1 MVQIFVLVSSEYH
14 SPHTS
19 KKGTRVNPSWRD
31 LNTPDGCARSTPSPP
46 GTHST
51 IPSSSKVHLPFSP
64 TRIFCPRRRR
74 DRRGLY
80 GISSLTGM
88 PSSYPT
94 HLINAYITNRV
105 YRWSESWAVSTWS
118 LGSSL
123 IALGATVR
131 DALLV
136 ILFANL
142 LSAVVIVL
150 NGRAASRYHV
160 GYPVL
165 ARTTFGI
172 WGSYFFVVLRAILG
186 VIWGE
191 SPLSLLDRGR
201 VWMMGC

>member
-1 MVQIFVLVSSEYH
+1 MDCMEFLRLLVG
-14 SPHTS
+14 PH
-19 KKGTRVNPSWRD
+19 P
-31 LNTPDGCARSTPSPP
+31 
-46 GTHST
+46 
-51 IPSSSKVHLPFSP
+51 
-64 TRIFCPRRRR
+64 
-74 DRRGLY
+74 
-80 GISSLTGM
+80 ISSQ
-88 PSSYPT
+88 PI
-94 HLINAYITNRV
+94 HLIKAYITNRV

-191 SPLSLLDRGR
+191 YPFFSARWVRD
-201 VWMMGC
+201 